1 MSLAP
6 YFLGTLYPQLD
17 HFTLDLQHSW
27 GRFQVETFVHVAF
40 LQIWLWE
47 HFRNYAHVPRVL
59 SSHKTS
65 RLSPQGLP
73 RFWHW
78 NKMAV
83 SSNSFLSK
91 VLDDPTDWTTRPRSV
106 LEGGLPPLFTTL
118 ESVLFFVTDILIGL
132 KKNFLLLLVL
142 FLLTFRHTFKMSMKL
157 KPTISIGSLTNL
169 VLTKA
174 Y

>member
-1 MSLAP
+1 M
-6 YFLGTLYPQLD
+6 
-17 HFTLDLQHSW
+17 
-27 GRFQVETFVHVAF
+27 
-40 LQIWLWE
+40 
-47 HFRNYAHVPRVL
+47 L

-73 RFWHW
+73 RFWRW

-91 VLDDPTDWTTRPRSV
+91 VLDDPTNWTTRPRSV

-118 ESVLFFVTDILIGL
+118 VSVLFFVTKILIGL

-142 FLLTFRHTFKMSMKL
+142 FLLIFRLVFKMSMRL
-157 KPTISIGSLTNL
+157 KPITPIDLPANL
-169 VLTKA
+169 VVTKA
-174 Y
+174 SWDISLSQLCLPWWLL

>member
-1 MSLAP
+1 
-6 YFLGTLYPQLD
+6 
-17 HFTLDLQHSW
+17 
-27 GRFQVETFVHVAF
+27 
-40 LQIWLWE
+40 
-47 HFRNYAHVPRVL
+47 
-59 SSHKTS
+59 
-65 RLSPQGLP
+65 
-73 RFWHW
+73 
-78 NKMAV
+78 MAI

-91 VLDDPTDWTTRPRSV
+91 VLDDPTNWTTRPRSV